1 MAWVSP
7 VGLADCASLL
17 PDDLTEHPTSVG
29 LLRRSVG
36 SVSLGLSGSPT
47 QLQLNTPARFRKR
60 GNMRSS
66 RLMLLICGVVDESRM
81 RSTLSLF
88 STLLCSTRGTSAGDG
103 LGLLATESEHQ
114 FRWGGLVCCV
124 WNPYSVDS
132 NLFSFPFGE
141 GTCI

>member
-7 VGLADCASLL
+7 VGLADCVCLL
-17 PDDLTEHPTSVG
+17 PDDQTGHPSSVG
-29 LLRRSVG
+29 VLQRSVG
-36 SVSLGLSGSPT
+36 SVSLGLSRSPT
-47 QLQLNTPARFRKR
+47 QLQLNTTGRFRKR

-66 RLMLLICGVVDESRM
+66 RLVLLICGVVDERRM

-88 STLLCSTRGTSAGDG
+88 STLLRSTRGTIAGDG
-103 LGLLATESEHQ
+103 LGLLATESEQQ
-114 FRWGGLVCCV
+114 FRCGGLVCCV